1 MTSVKIILIEKEGEN
16 TRAAEVEVQ
25 ELPDGTFTVNGKRS
39 DDVWEDVLHIR
50 NKLVLSLVG
59 TSTMEFAS

>member
-16 TRAAEVEVQ
+16 TRAAEVAVQ